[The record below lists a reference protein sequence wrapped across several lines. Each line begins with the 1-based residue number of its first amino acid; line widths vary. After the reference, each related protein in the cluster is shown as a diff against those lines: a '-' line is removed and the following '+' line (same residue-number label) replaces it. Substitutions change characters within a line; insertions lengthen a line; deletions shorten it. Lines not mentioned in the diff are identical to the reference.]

1 MPEHTPSAFLAG
13 AGTDTWTLWLN
24 IMATGAAMA
33 LLVLLS
39 VFTLALYLYRD
50 REASAALHFT
60 LANLFATVYITGDLV
75 SRIDALVGNVDG
87 VMPPYRLALGAVVM
101 GLAALLCFHRVL
113 SRRREPRW
121 RLAGIYAVGA
131 LLAGLIWVDHPA
143 LIIAS
148 DQATIRGTQVFA
160 DYGAA
165 GAPFFALCMVLV
177 TLINWRMLSRA
188 RRAGGSLAWW
198 LTVIGF
204 ALVFLTGV
212 HDTLREL
219 GLELLPLSTLTP
231 GFVVFQLA
239 ALAAMVIHYSRTLSE
254 RTETDYQLRH
264 LADKATRDPLSGL
277 FNRAFLENHLDNLGN
292 NARGGLLFID
302 LDHFKVVNDRFGHA
316 RGDALL
322 RAVAQ
327 RIDDTMRDGDIA
339 CRWGGDEF
347 VVYLADANPDAAD
360 SIARRLLDAF
370 QRIAP
375 GEQDLPRI
383 GASMGFAEL
392 TDGDWRRTLRRAD
405 QALYQAKDQGRGG
418 VAIAS

>member
-1 MPEHTPSAFLAG
+1 MPDHTPSAFLAG
-13 AGTDTWTLWLN
+13 AGTDTLTLWLN
-24 IMATGAAMA
+24 IMATGAAAA

-50 REASAALHFT
+50 REAQAALHFT
-60 LANLFATVYITGDLV
+60 LANLFATMYITGDLV
-75 SRIDALVGNVDG
+75 SRVGALMGDLDG

-113 SRRREPRW
+113 RRRNEPRW
-121 RLAGIYAVGA
+121 RLAGIYTVGA

-148 DQATIRGTQVFA
+148 DQATIRGTHVFA
-160 DYGAA
+160 DYGTA
-165 GAPFFALCMVLV
+165 GAPFFAFCMVMV
-177 TLINWRMLSRA
+177 TAINWRMLRRA

-212 HDTLREL
+212 HDALREL
-219 GLELLPLSTLTP
+219 GLEWLPMSTLTP

-254 RTETDYQLRH
+254 RTETDHQLRH

-277 FNRAFLENHLDNLGN
+277 FNRAFLENHLDQLGHG
-292 NARGGLLFID
+292 ARGGLLFID
-302 LDHFKVVNDRFGHA
+302 LDHFKVVNDRFGHV

-370 QRIAP
+370 QRITP
-375 GEQDLPRI
+375 GEQDLPPI

-392 TDGDWRRTLRRAD
+392 IDGDWRRTLRRAD
-405 QALYQAKDQGRGG
+405 QALYEAKDQGRGG